1 MEAALIALLPFSVPV
16 WIAVVVSYSV
26 ITVVNFLVDR
36 TLADILVH
44 VSVLVPG
51 EKGQFNLKLP
61 VLNSF
66 PQLVNNTERNRRLR
80 RPSFLNSNFFVFQIF
95 VEQSV
100 AYRSAGCLCL
110 YLFSQLINYIIAAP
124 LCCSRKDS
132 WWP

>member
-26 ITVVNFLVDR
+26 ITTVNFLVDR
-36 TLADILVH
+36 TQADIH

-66 PQLVNNTERNRRLR
+66 SQFVNNTVRNRRLR
-80 RPSFLNSNFFVFQIF
+80 RPTFLDSNFFVFQIF

-110 YLFSQLINYIIAAP
+110 YLF
-124 LCCSRKDS
+124 
-132 WWP
+132 